1 VGKDTLESAR
11 DKPAGSV
18 PTDRKKEK
26 FFQASHAQLI
36 WWNFTRHHGAVIGG
50 VILVVLYLGCLF
62 AEFVVPNDPQ
72 RRFAEHANASPQG
85 IQLLD
90 GPKHRM
96 SPFVYSRKVTL
107 DMKTFSKG
115 YEIDKT
121 QKYRVRFFSKG
132 WEYRLWGL
140 FSLDIHLFTVE
151 EPGTLFLMGTDALG
165 RDLFCRIIFASR
177 ISLTVGL
184 VGVFLSFVLGCLL
197 GAVSGYFGGVV
208 DNVIQRGIEFI
219 RSIPTIPL
227 WMALSAALPTDWSIL
242 KVYFGITLILSLV
255 SWTGLARVV
264 RGKFLELR
272 ELDFVTA
279 ARIGG
284 ASEARV
290 IFRHMLPG
298 FTSYLIVNITLSV
311 PQMILGE
318 TALSFLGLGLRPPAL
333 SWGVLLK
340 DTQNIQNIVLY
351 PWMLFPALA
360 VVLTVLSFN
369 FLGDGL
375 RDAADPYKSA

>member
-1 VGKDTLESAR
+1 M
-11 DKPAGSV
+11 
-18 PTDRKKEK
+18 
-26 FFQASHAQLI
+26 FFRASHARLI
-36 WWNFTRHHGAVIGG
+36 WWNFTRHYGAVVGG
-50 VILVVLYLGCLF
+50 VILILLYLCCFF

-72 RRFAEHANASPQG
+72 RRFAEHANASPQRV
-85 IQLLD
+85 QLFD
-90 GPKHRM
+90 GPKLRL
-96 SPFVYSRKVTL
+96 SPFVYGRKVTL
-107 DMKTFSKG
+107 DMRTLSKG

-121 QKYRVRFFSKG
+121 SKYRIRFFSKG
-132 WEYRLWGL
+132 WEYKLWGL
-140 FSLDIHLFTVE
+140 FPLDVHLFTIE

-184 VGVFLSFVLGCLL
+184 VGVLLSFVLGCLL

-242 KVYFGITLILSLV
+242 QVYFGITLILSLV

-272 ELDFVTA
+272 ESDFVTA

-298 FTSYLIVNITLSV
+298 FMSYLIVNITLSV

-340 DTQNIQNIVLY
+340 DSQNIQNIVLY
-351 PWMLFPALA
+351 PWLLFPALA